1 MAAAGKEYKL
11 AVKIAGS
18 VSSSFNNA
26 MGTAETKMQSL
37 GSIAA
42 KAAAVAAAAWG
53 ALEIGQFVGDAVS
66 TYADFD
72 QAMAN
77 TAAICGATADDYASS
92 KRHWIWAR
100 PPRKLPQRVQRPSVT

>member
-53 ALEIGQFVGDAVS
+53 ALKIGQFVGDAVN

-77 TAAICGATADDYASS
+77 TAAICGATPASS

-100 PPRKLPQRVQRPSVT
+100 PPRKLPQRVPRPSVT

>member
-53 ALEIGQFVGDAVS
+53 AL
-66 TYADFD
+66 
-72 QAMAN
+72 
-77 TAAICGATADDYASS
+77 
-92 KRHWIWAR
+92 
-100 PPRKLPQRVQRPSVT
+100 